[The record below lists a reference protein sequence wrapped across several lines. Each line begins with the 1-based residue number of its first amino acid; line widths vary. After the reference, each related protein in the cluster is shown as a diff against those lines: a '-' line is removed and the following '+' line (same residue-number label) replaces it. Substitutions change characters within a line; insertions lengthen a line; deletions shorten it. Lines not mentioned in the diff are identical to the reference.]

1 MSNPPQSEKFEKF
14 AFDNDFFELAVM
26 GTPAAAAQAAA
37 PVQRMPKNIE
47 AAHKQGYEEG
57 FAEGQKQAQAAA
69 AADMAIL
76 QQHMA
81 AGTRALET
89 ATQQVE
95 ESFVTRGLS
104 LLRVSL
110 HRLMGNAAQHYP
122 DQILEH
128 HLRLLVASLRTSED
142 LTLRIHPQARTYHEK
157 LGLAQANIQ
166 GTPFHIIPD
175 SSLGPTDCLIE
186 WSRGG
191 LEAKLAE
198 HLAKLDELL
207 KQTGAENLPTPA
219 LPTAEATNPVKQATT
234 EADQRAKQLLGDD
247 DLVDA
252 LK

>member
-1 MSNPPQSEKFEKF
+1 MSNPQPEKFEKF
-14 AFDNDFFELAVM
+14 AFDNDFFELAVL
-26 GTPAAAAQAAA
+26 GTAAA
-37 PVQRMPKNIE
+37 PTGTQAPLPRMPKNIE
-47 AAHKQGYEEG
+47 AAHKQGYDEG
-57 FAEGQKQAQAAA
+57 FAEGQKQAQQAAA
-69 AADMAIL
+69 NDLNLL
-76 QQHMA
+76 QQHL
-81 AGTRALET
+81 AGAVRMLEE
-89 ATQQVE
+89 ATTTVE
-95 ESFVTRGLS
+95 ESFVQRGLS

-110 HRLMGNAAQHYP
+110 HRLLGNAAQHYP

-128 HLRLLVASLRTSED
+128 HLRTLVASLRTAED

-191 LEAKLAE
+191 LEAKLAD
-198 HLAKLDELL
+198 HLAKLDDLL
-207 KQTGAENLPTPA
+207 KQAGAETLPTPP
-219 LPTAEATNPVKQATT
+219 LPTAEATDPVTKTVT